1 MIITVTL
8 VRVVEASVDEVIGVL
23 AVRHSLVAAVRAM
36 HVLTAIVLAV
46 AVVGELV
53 IDRQRVLIN
62 VVAVRLVQVAVV
74 DKVDV
79 TFVDDRR
86 VAAAGA
92 VDVVVIFVRVP
103 F

>member
-1 MIITVTL
+1 MVITVTI
-8 VRVVEASVDEVIGVL
+8 VRVVEAAVDEVVGVL
-23 AVRHSLVAAVRAM
+23 AVRHGLVAAVGSVN
-36 HVLTAIVLAV
+36 VLTAIVLAV